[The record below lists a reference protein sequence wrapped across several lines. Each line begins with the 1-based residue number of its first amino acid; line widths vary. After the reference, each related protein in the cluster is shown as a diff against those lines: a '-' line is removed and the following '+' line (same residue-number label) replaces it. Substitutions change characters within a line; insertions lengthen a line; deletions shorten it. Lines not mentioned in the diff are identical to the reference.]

1 VPTTSPATFGLLGLL
16 AVRSWTGYELTQQ
29 VRRSLRFVWSTSEG
43 HLYREQRHL
52 VALGWA
58 TVTDEPAGR
67 RTRKRYAITDAGR
80 RALTDWLG
88 TRPEEPHVQIEG
100 VLRAFLAD
108 QGSPQDLVAAL
119 QATSDSARAM
129 RSDLYGFVEQ
139 YVADGGPLDMLE
151 RGVGGPPGQRLEYL
165 DRPMYPERLHA
176 VALTLDITTRLLDVI
191 NDFCDEAAREVQD
204 WPSTTD
210 PSLTP
215 ATRARLEAIRSRR
228 PSIDE
233 GTGTSRT
240 PAKAGLS

>member
-1 VPTTSPATFGLLGLL
+1 VSTTSPATYGLLGLL

-67 RTRKRYAITDAGR
+67 RTRKRYAITEAGR
-80 RALTDWLG
+80 RALTDWLS
-88 TRPEEPHVQIEG
+88 TPPEEPHVQIEG

-119 QATSDSARAM
+119 HATGDSARAM
-129 RSDLYGFVEQ
+129 RSDLYGFVEE
-139 YVADGGPLDMLE
+139 YLTDGGPLDMLE
-151 RGVGGPPGQRLEYL
+151 RGVGGPSGPRVEYL
-165 DRPMYPERLHA
+165 GRPMYPERLHA

-191 NDFCDEAAREVQD
+191 NDFCDEAAREVED

-210 PSLTP
+210 SSLAP
-215 ATRARLEAIRSRR
+215 ATRARLEALQSRR
-228 PSIDE
+228 PDTDE
-233 GTGTSRT
+233 DIGASQI
-240 PAKAGLS
+240 PAGDD